1 MPDTSHPTRFDT
13 ATFFSQS
20 LKDRDQDV
28 FAAIEKE
35 QTRQQKQIEL
45 IASENI
51 VSRAVLDALA
61 AVLVGARHLADICP

>member
-28 FAAIEKE
+28 FAAIAKE
-35 QTRQQKQIEL
+35 QILTFN
-45 IASENI
+45 S
-51 VSRAVLDALA
+51 VLEEGK
-61 AVLVGARHLADICP
+61 VGL